1 MDKLPFV
8 TVRDSSKVTIIKSDS
23 PSCASPRRERA
34 RRARDDG
41 ARESVT
47 PRRRRKERA
56 ETMATE
62 TTLLLDGGGFGGGGG
77 GGRRRRRWRARWYDD
92 DWRIRAPSTLLLVPL
107 LLVSVCVVATMSTTT
122 TRTSTHLGN
131 WFTSA
136 LSSPVATTTQE
147 ALRRA
152 DAEVLR
158 LEREAAVTLRREA
171 YERTRTAA
179 AAAMA
184 AAESGIEDA
193 MEYAIVRLNATMTGV
208 ARMMR
213 LSDSL
218 ANLMEAEAKEYEA
231 RVNLTRAVHKA
242 EARARARAE
251 AKSKSKSL
259 SSAESALGTHY
270 EIEIISSEVFIA
282 VWDGAI
288 DVQVATSDLAHEV
301 TLGEGEDFS
310 YAKIDEAGEVTEL
323 LVPPVNFNNLMH
335 ALDERDELESKS
347 LETLNDAGHSDVAS
361 TNTTSPDEEEHL
373 IQVATPF
380 VVDTSVQMGSAVL
393 EPIATIPGGTLID
406 EDDDQSFDTNTTS
419 DDESKSNL
427 PPSFQAL
434 HGVMRDEVEKVQAVR
449 TREKE
454 FNAQAEN
461 TTRVI
466 MRSIVDDVASLDSET
481 AGKSTSEKLDAMR
494 RVNDGVLKKLRV
506 IEAFNDV
513 AEKNR
518 AMNQA
523 HDNLINGYADFQR
536 SFAQPYADVLVKH
549 SSAKEQPAETTRV
562 VAENDFKEKIRQVER
577 AENATA
583 EAETSLVVTITQMD
597 NAQKLMPNDMKVIE
611 TFDQSTGSIAPATVT
626 LPSDPSKAPEVTVV
640 DFGPSTIFNAPVTV
654 ALPMTTETQDTG
666 GSAVPVVSAHVIG
679 TSGIWQALEVID
691 VDLDAGVAFV

>member
-1 MDKLPFV
+1 
-8 TVRDSSKVTIIKSDS
+8 
-23 PSCASPRRERA
+23 
-34 RRARDDG
+34 
-41 ARESVT
+41 
-47 PRRRRKERA
+47 
-56 ETMATE
+56 MATE
-62 TTLLLDGGGFGGGGG
+62 TSLLLDSGGFGGGGG

-92 DWRIRAPSTLLLVPL
+92 DGRIRAPSTLLLLVPL
-107 LLVSVCVVATMSTTT
+107 LLVSVCVVATTTT
-122 TRTSTHLGN
+122 TTTTRTRTSTHLGN

-270 EIEIISSEVFIA
+270 EIEIISGEVFIA
-282 VWDGAI
+282 VWDGAV
-288 DVQVATSDLAHEV
+288 DVQVATSALSHEV
-301 TLGEGEDFS
+301 TLGESEDFS
-310 YAKIDEAGEVTEL
+310 YARIDEAGEVTEL
-323 LVPPVNFNNLMH
+323 LEPPVNFNNLMH

-347 LETLNDAGHSDVAS
+347 LETLNDVGHSDVAS

-393 EPIATIPGGTLID
+393 EPIATIPGETLID
-406 EDDDQSFDTNTTS
+406 EDDDQSFGANATS

-427 PPSFQAL
+427 PPSVQAL
-434 HGVMRDEVEKVQAVR
+434 HGVMRDEVEKVEAVR

-466 MRSIVDDVASLDSET
+466 MQSIVDDVASLDSET
-481 AGKSTSEKLDAMR
+481 VGKSTSEKLDAMR
-494 RVNDGVLKKLRV
+494 RVNDGVLKKLQV

-536 SFAQPYADVLVKH
+536 SIAQFNNDVVLVKH
-549 SSAKEQPAETTRV
+549 SSAKEQTAESTRV

-611 TFDQSTGSIAPATVT
+611 TFDQSTSSIVPATVT

-654 ALPMTTETQDTG
+654 ALPMTTETQDT
-666 GSAVPVVSAHVIG
+666 AVPVVSAHVIG

-691 VDLDAGVAFV
+691 VDLDAGVAFVETDHFR

>member
-1 MDKLPFV
+1 M
-8 TVRDSSKVTIIKSDS
+8 
-23 PSCASPRRERA
+23 
-34 RRARDDG
+34 
-41 ARESVT
+41 
-47 PRRRRKERA
+47 
-56 ETMATE
+56 
-62 TTLLLDGGGFGGGGG
+62 
-77 GGRRRRRWRARWYDD
+77 
-92 DWRIRAPSTLLLVPL
+92 
-107 LLVSVCVVATMSTTT
+107 
-122 TRTSTHLGN
+122 
-131 WFTSA
+131 
-136 LSSPVATTTQE
+136 
-147 ALRRA
+147 
-152 DAEVLR
+152 LR

-270 EIEIISSEVFIA
+270 EIEIISGEVFTA
-282 VWDGAI
+282 VWDGAV
-288 DVQVATSDLAHEV
+288 DVQVATSALSHEV
-301 TLGEGEDFS
+301 TLGESEDFS
-310 YAKIDEAGEVTEL
+310 FARIDEAGEVTEL
-323 LVPPVNFNNLMH
+323 LEPPVNFNNLMH

-347 LETLNDAGHSDVAS
+347 LETLNDVGHSDVAS

-406 EDDDQSFDTNTTS
+406 EDDDQSFGANATS
-419 DDESKSNL
+419 DNESKSNL
-427 PPSFQAL
+427 PPSVQAL
-434 HGVMRDEVEKVQAVR
+434 HGVMRDEVEKVEAVR

-466 MRSIVDDVASLDSET
+466 MQSIVDDVASLDSET
-481 AGKSTSEKLDAMR
+481 VGKSTSEKLDAMR
-494 RVNDGVLKKLRV
+494 RVNDGVLKKLQV

-536 SFAQPYADVLVKH
+536 SINKDALVARRHVPRNKH
-549 SSAKEQPAETTRV
+549 SSAKEQTAESTRV

-654 ALPMTTETQDTG
+654 VLPMTTETQTG
-666 GSAVPVVSAHVIG
+666 VPVVSAHAIG

-691 VDLDAGVAFV
+691 VDLDVGVDFFEIDHFRWVYSKSTR

>member
-1 MDKLPFV
+1 
-8 TVRDSSKVTIIKSDS
+8 
-23 PSCASPRRERA
+23 
-34 RRARDDG
+34 
-41 ARESVT
+41 
-47 PRRRRKERA
+47 
-56 ETMATE
+56 
-62 TTLLLDGGGFGGGGG
+62 
-77 GGRRRRRWRARWYDD
+77 
-92 DWRIRAPSTLLLVPL
+92 
-107 LLVSVCVVATMSTTT
+107 MSTTS
-122 TRTSTHLGN
+122 TRASTHLGN

-259 SSAESALGTHY
+259 SLSSTESALGTHY
-270 EIEIISSEVFIA
+270 EIEIISGEVFIA

-310 YAKIDEAGEVTEL
+310 FALIDEASEVTEL
-323 LVPPVNFNNLMH
+323 LEPPVNFNHLMH

-347 LETLNDAGHSDVAS
+347 LQTLNDVGHSDVAYA
-361 TNTTSPDEEEHL
+361 NTTSPDEEEHL

-380 VVDTSVQMGSAVL
+380 VVDTSVQMGSGLV
-393 EPIATIPGGTLID
+393 EPIVKIPGGTLID
-406 EDDDQSFDTNTTS
+406 ENDDQSFDTNATS

-434 HGVMRDEVEKVQAVR
+434 HGAMRDEVEKVEAVR

-454 FNAQAEN
+454 FNTQAEN
-461 TTRVI
+461 ATRTI
-466 MRSIVDDVASLDSET
+466 MRSIVDDVSSLDSET
-481 AGKSTSEKLDAMR
+481 AGKSTREKLDAMR
-494 RVNDGVLKKLRV
+494 RVNDDVLKKLRV

-536 SFAQPYADVLVKH
+536 SIAQRNIDVLVKH
-549 SSAKEQPAETTRV
+549 SSAKEEPAETTRV
-562 VAENDFKEKIRQVER
+562 VAENDFKEQIRQVER

-583 EAETSLVVTITQMD
+583 EAESNLFVTITQMD
-597 NAQKLMPNDMKVIE
+597 NAQKLTSNDMNVIE
-611 TFDQSTGSIAPATVT
+611 TFFVSGGGSIAPATVT

-654 ALPMTTETQDTG
+654 ALPLTTETQETG
-666 GSAVPVVSAHVIG
+666 VSSNPVVRTHVIG
-679 TSGIWQALEVID
+679 TSGIWEALEVVD
-691 VDLDAGVAFV
+691 VDLDAGVVFVETDHFR

>member
-1 MDKLPFV
+1 M
-8 TVRDSSKVTIIKSDS
+8 T
-23 PSCASPRRERA
+23 
-34 RRARDDG
+34 
-41 ARESVT
+41 
-47 PRRRRKERA
+47 
-56 ETMATE
+56 TE
-62 TTLLLDGGGFGGGGG
+62 TSLLLDSGGFGGGGG
-77 GGRRRRRWRARWYDD
+77 GGGRRRRWRARWYDD
-92 DWRIRAPSTLLLVPL
+92 DGRIRAPSTLLLLVPL
-107 LLVSVCVVATMSTTT
+107 LLVSVCVVATTTT
-122 TRTSTHLGN
+122 TTRTRTRTSTHLGN

-270 EIEIISSEVFIA
+270 EIEIINGEMFIA

-288 DVQVATSDLAHEV
+288 DIQVATSALSHEV
-301 TLGEGEDFS
+301 TLGESEDFS
-310 YAKIDEAGEVTEL
+310 YARIDEAGEVTEL
-323 LVPPVNFNNLMH
+323 LEPPVNFNNLMH

-347 LETLNDAGHSDVAS
+347 LETLNDVGHSDVAS

-393 EPIATIPGGTLID
+393 EPIATIPGETLID
-406 EDDDQSFDTNTTS
+406 EDDDQSFGANATS

-427 PPSFQAL
+427 PPSVQAL
-434 HGVMRDEVEKVQAVR
+434 HGVMRDEVEKVEAVR

-466 MRSIVDDVASLDSET
+466 MQSIVDDVASLDSET
-481 AGKSTSEKLDAMR
+481 VGKSTSEKLDAMR
-494 RVNDGVLKKLRV
+494 RVNDGVLKKLQV

-536 SFAQPYADVLVKH
+536 SIAQFNNDVVLVKH
-549 SSAKEQPAETTRV
+549 SSAKEQTAESTRV

-654 ALPMTTETQDTG
+654 ALPMTTETQDT
-666 GSAVPVVSAHVIG
+666 AVPVVSAHVIG

-691 VDLDAGVAFV
+691 VDLDAGVAFVETDHFR

>member
-1 MDKLPFV
+1 
-8 TVRDSSKVTIIKSDS
+8 
-23 PSCASPRRERA
+23 
-34 RRARDDG
+34 
-41 ARESVT
+41 
-47 PRRRRKERA
+47 
-56 ETMATE
+56 MATE
-62 TTLLLDGGGFGGGGG
+62 TSLLLDSGGFGGGGG

-92 DWRIRAPSTLLLVPL
+92 DGRIRAPSSLLSVPL

-122 TRTSTHLGN
+122 RTRTSTHLGN

-193 MEYAIVRLNATMTGV
+193 MKYAIVRLNATMTGV

-251 AKSKSKSL
+251 AKSKSKSM

-270 EIEIISSEVFIA
+270 EIEIFSGDMFIA
-282 VWDGAI
+282 IWDGAI
-288 DVQVATSDLAHEV
+288 DIQVATSDLAHEV
-301 TLGEGEDFS
+301 SLGEGEDFS
-310 YAKIDEAGEVTEL
+310 YARIDEASEVTEL

-347 LETLNDAGHSDVAS
+347 LETLNDVGHSHVAS

-380 VVDTSVQMGSAVL
+380 VVDTSVQMGSTML
-393 EPIATIPGGTLID
+393 EPIGTIPGGTLID
-406 EDDDQSFDTNTTS
+406 EDDDQSFGANATS

-434 HGVMRDEVEKVQAVR
+434 HGAMRDEVEKVEAVR

-461 TTRVI
+461 ATRVI
-466 MRSIVDDVASLDSET
+466 MRSIVDDVSSLDSET
-481 AGKSTSEKLDAMR
+481 AGKSTREKLDAMR

-536 SFAQPYADVLVKH
+536 SVAQPNTDVLVKH
-549 SSAKEQPAETTRV
+549 SSAKEQPAESTRV
-562 VAENDFKEKIRQVER
+562 VAENGFKEQIRQVER

-583 EAETSLVVTITQMD
+583 EAETSLVVTIAQMD
-597 NAQKLMPNDMKVIE
+597 NAPKLTSNDMKVIE
-611 TFDQSTGSIAPATVT
+611 TFSVSGDGSIAPATVT
-626 LPSDPSKAPEVTVV
+626 LPSDPSKAPEFTVV
-640 DFGPSTIFNAPVTV
+640 DFGPSTIFNASVTV
-654 ALPMTTETQDTG
+654 ALPLTTETQDTG
-666 GSAVPVVSAHVIG
+666 GSSTPVVRTHVIG
-679 TSGIWQALEVID
+679 TNGIWQALEVVD
-691 VDLDAGVAFV
+691 VDLSAGVIIVETDHFR